1 MTLTNWKS
9 NLINLTAVNAIITI
23 AGFFTSTYIGKSLG
37 PEGFGIL
44 AYAVAIGG
52 IIAVNVRF
60 GMDMTLL
67 RDLYHYQD
75 KSKEILVASV
85 ILRIIIL
92 IICFSTLLILNIY
105 SVVTLSL
112 GQLLVAF
119 SSALIALQLNNYYD
133 FLGNLKK
140 SSIQNMVYK
149 LLYFASIWIASYYV
163 ELSIDIIGWL
173 MTVTLI
179 GYLVVNYNSVNFV
192 SIVIDSESNIKDILF
207 LLKENHIVWITALL
221 VSMAYSVNQLIVEDI
236 LGESDLGI
244 FAASYLFV
252 AAILMFYKQISRA
265 FKSLMAMHTHGGL
278 NDGFMKKYL
287 FGMMGFGG
295 AISIT
300 LFFLSDFMILTLLGI
315 EYMSSAE
322 VLKYFSI
329 FVFMKSVEIVLT
341 QYFQFSRSYKI
352 SLLTNATFGISTVV
366 LSIYLLP
373 IYGVIGGAIAM
384 SLGLAIGNAIA
395 LLPYKEVV

>member
-1 MTLTNWKS
+1 
-9 NLINLTAVNAIITI
+9 
-23 AGFFTSTYIGKSLG
+23 
-37 PEGFGIL
+37 
-44 AYAVAIGG
+44 
-52 IIAVNVRF
+52 
-60 GMDMTLL
+60 
-67 RDLYHYQD
+67 
-75 KSKEILVASV
+75 
-85 ILRIIIL
+85 
-92 IICFSTLLILNIY
+92 
-105 SVVTLSL
+105 
-112 GQLLVAF
+112 
-119 SSALIALQLNNYYD
+119 
-133 FLGNLKK
+133 
-140 SSIQNMVYK
+140 
-149 LLYFASIWIASYYV
+149 
-163 ELSIDIIGWL
+163 

-192 SIVIDSESNIKDILF
+192 YIIIDSESNIKEILF
-207 LLKENHIVWITALL
+207 LLKENHTVWITALL

-236 LGESDLGI
+236 LGEGDLGI

-265 FKSLMAMHTHGGL
+265 FKPLMAKHTHSGL

-384 SLGLAIGNAIA
+384 SLGLAISNAIA
-395 LLPYKEVV
+395 LLLYKKVV